1 MRVGEVPVTVHT
13 PLVLVLPFLLWA
25 AVRFGTA
32 GASLSLLVTA
42 LSAVQS
48 AIAHAAYTDPAAA
61 EASVL
66 TLQAFLIM
74 LAIPL
79 LCLAA
84 LVEERYRAR
93 IDVGAAGW
101 RSRPCWRACRR
112 ASCTSRPRHPWRL
125 RGVA

>member
-1 MRVGEVPVTVHT
+1 MRVGELPVTVHT

-84 LVEERYRAR
+84 LIEERYRAR
-93 IDVGAAGW
+93 IDLADRLAFEAVLA
-101 RSRPCWRACRR
+101 RVS
-112 ASCTSRPRHPWRL
+112 ASFVHVADRRHPWRL
-125 RGVA
+125 RGIA